1 MVEMEILVDLDPIL
15 KREEDIIKITKITIK
30 IIKEVA
36 AGDSART
43 ILIGRLEKME
53 GTQMREV
60 PISRIKVVTIR
71 IFLLVEVTI
80 KIILVVGEP
89 IRVDIKII
97 RIMVVHQD
105 KVLAAMEQI
114 GSSVDKNAQAGQC
127 KIRTVLMVLM
137 ISLAPRRPFLCQR
150 FTQA

>member
-1 MVEMEILVDLDPIL
+1 MDLDPIL

-36 AGDSART
+36 AGDLART

-80 KIILVVGEP
+80 KIKAHLIQLRGTTL
-89 IRVDIKII
+89 IAD
-97 RIMVVHQD
+97 
-105 KVLAAMEQI
+105 A
-114 GSSVDKNAQAGQC
+114 
-127 KIRTVLMVLM
+127 
-137 ISLAPRRPFLCQR
+137 FL
-150 FTQA
+150 